1 MILPLHDLA
10 GEIAGRCEGG
20 RVNLVAID
28 GYAGSGKSFLAR
40 RLAGPLRAPIIEMDD
55 FVSWGDL
62 SGWWPRFEEQ
72 VIKPLASGQAARY
85 QRRDWANDYFGNS
98 LNEWRTVERAP
109 IMILEGLTSSRQA
122 IADQLTM
129 AIFVEAPRDVML
141 QRGLKRDG
149 DGMRERWLKSHRQQ
163 EEWFEEDNT
172 RWRAEVIVD
181 TSLPHDPE
189 TEVAIVPNDSR

>member
-1 MILPLHDLA
+1 MIIPLHDLA
-10 GEIAGRCEGG
+10 GEIAGRCERG

-28 GYAGSGKSFLAR
+28 GYAGSGKSTLAR
-40 RLAGPLRAPIIEMDD
+40 RLAGPLQAPVIEMDD

-62 SGWWPRFEEQ
+62 TGWWPRFEEQ
-72 VIKPLASGQAARY
+72 VISPLASGKPARY
-85 QRRDWANDYFGNS
+85 QRRDWENDYFGDS
-98 LNEWRTVERAP
+98 LGEWRTVERAP
-109 IMILEGLTSSRQA
+109 IMIFEGLTSSRLA
-122 IADQLTM
+122 IANQLTM

-141 QRGLKRDG
+141 RRGLKRDG
-149 DGMRERWLKSHRQQ
+149 DGMRERWLQSHRQQ

-189 TEVAIVPNDSR
+189 TEVAIVDNDSR